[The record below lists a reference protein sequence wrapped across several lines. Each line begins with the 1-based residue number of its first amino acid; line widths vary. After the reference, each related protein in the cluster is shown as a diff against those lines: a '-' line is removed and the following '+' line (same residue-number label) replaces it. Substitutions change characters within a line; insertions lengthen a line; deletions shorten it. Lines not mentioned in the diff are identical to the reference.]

1 MAMTKEEILNDLSG
15 NTYATLKPSPVH
27 GIGVFAIRD
36 IPKGCRHIF
45 SKGHGKWIKVSIGE
59 VERLPAHSKDLVE
72 TYCVFDDEHYFV
84 PDYGFKVMDMV
95 NYLNHSP
102 HPNILSIND
111 GEDFEALAD
120 IPSGTE
126 LLINY
131 ELIVENIEKYD

>member
-1 MAMTKEEILNDLSG
+1 MKKEEIMNELYN
-15 NTYATLKPSPVH
+15 NTYAMLKPSAVH

-36 IPKGCRHIF
+36 IPKGCRTIF
-45 SKGHGKWIKVSIGE
+45 SKGHGEWIKMAISE
-59 VERLPAHSKDLVE
+59 VNKLPAYSRELVE
-72 TYCVFDDEHYFV
+72 TYCVFDEENYYV

-95 NYLNHSP
+95 CYLNHSFT
-102 HPNILSIND
+102 PNIISVNH

-131 ELIVENIEKYD
+131 EQIVADIEKYN